1 MHQVVRVWMWL
12 AGGYRNR
19 VSTEEVDPESGQAV
33 NEWLGLSALA
43 IVAIVA
49 IGAGLKALGVDIV
62 DWIRGQLGL

>member
-1 MHQVVRVWMWL
+1 MYKLVGVWVWLIAAHQKRL
-12 AGGYRNR
+12 A
-19 VSTEEVDPESGQAV
+19 TERGDPESGQAV
-33 NEWLGLSALA
+33 NEWLGLSALG